1 MDLEKIGKFITE
13 QRTNK
18 KLTQKELANR
28 LNVTNKAVSKWE
40 NGRSMPD
47 VGLFE
52 NLCSEL
58 DITLNELLSGKKD
71 TKRDDATI
79 SFLRYF
85 KKKNKTLLL
94 VSIIIITLIIFISA
108 LFIYFVNN
116 YSKIKVY
123 SINGESQNFIYSDG
137 LFIDT
142 NQEYFYTFGLLE
154 HKKNNLDLNILK
166 VSLKSNDELLFEDQ
180 YRLGGYLSELKGYN
194 EIFTADK
201 VKNIDDWTL
210 EITYL
215 DNNSKEEKTEVIK
228 LENNLK
234 LKNNSFFSKKVDA
247 IGDDSNKSNVTSSI
261 TEERQKKL
269 ENLKDYIIKKGYTL
283 NDEDNYIK
291 KTDNGTY
298 LIIINPYL
306 SKPITYKDD
315 TFIIQFDLLYQIY
328 TFINKSDYSDTIS
341 YVRKNDSILC
351 HKECPDKI
359 DQTINR
365 YIKAFDK
372 EFNEIIPSKDNWMKL
387 TKDDN

>member
-1 MDLEKIGKFITE
+1 MYSSTKCRPQLAILCFIIVVVKPKGVNNMDLEKIGKFITE

-269 ENLKDYIIKKGYTL
+269 LQ
-283 NDEDNYIK
+283 
-291 KTDNGTY
+291 KT
-298 LIIINPYL
+298 
-306 SKPITYKDD
+306 
-315 TFIIQFDLLYQIY
+315 
-328 TFINKSDYSDTIS
+328 
-341 YVRKNDSILC
+341 V
-351 HKECPDKI
+351 
-359 DQTINR
+359 
-365 YIKAFDK
+365 KAC
-372 EFNEIIPSKDNWMKL
+372 
-387 TKDDN
+387 

>member
-1 MDLEKIGKFITE
+1 MDLEKIGKFIAE
-13 QRTNK
+13 QRINK

-52 NLCSEL
+52 NLCLEL

-71 TKRDDATI
+71 TKKDDATI

-142 NQEYFYTFGLLE
+142 NQEYFYIFGILE
-154 HKKNNLDLNILK
+154 HKKSNLDLNILK
-166 VSLKSNDELLFEDQ
+166 VSLKSSDELLFEDQ
-180 YRLGGYLSELKGYN
+180 YRLDGYLSELKGYN
-194 EIFTADK
+194 EIFTANK

-228 LENNLK
+228 L
-234 LKNNSFFSKKVDA
+234 
-247 IGDDSNKSNVTSSI
+247 
-261 TEERQKKL
+261 
-269 ENLKDYIIKKGYTL
+269 
-283 NDEDNYIK
+283 
-291 KTDNGTY
+291 
-298 LIIINPYL
+298 
-306 SKPITYKDD
+306 
-315 TFIIQFDLLYQIY
+315 
-328 TFINKSDYSDTIS
+328 
-341 YVRKNDSILC
+341 
-351 HKECPDKI
+351 
-359 DQTINR
+359 
-365 YIKAFDK
+365 
-372 EFNEIIPSKDNWMKL
+372 
-387 TKDDN
+387 